1 MYEKL
6 LKILAVLLTRDRVTA
21 LVFAV
26 LEEAKKVA
34 ADTSN
39 DFDDRVIDMIIRAA
53 HKVLD
58 DVDGTP

>member
-21 LVFAV
+21 LVFTV